1 MTVRMR
7 IISGEARRTTYRL
20 DDFLP
25 PLPSSSPFLFSSLSL
40 AGHPRLRA
48 FGSGQRQQVV
58 GDHSQPDPTFH
69 SLRAAITTTREP
81 MSSLEGADPPFASC
95 APALRPSGGRQ
106 ASAPG
111 QRHMAH
117 SSCPGRCFVG
127 RRTEAGIGGGQV
139 RRSAEDLLVS
149 LQTGVPQFSVL
160 HPLGTDFLYR
170 PAAGEGWKHRAAAA
184 DWRAVHALTFL

>member
-7 IISGEARRTTYRL
+7 TISGEARRTPYRL

-25 PLPSSSPFLFSSLSL
+25 PLPPSSPFLFSSLSL

-58 GDHSQPDPTFH
+58 GDDSQPDPTLH

-95 APALRPSGGRQ
+95 APALRPSKPTLLLIRASGRRPP
-106 ASAPG
+106 SPPRE
-111 QRHMAH
+111 RHIAH
-117 SSCPGRCFVG
+117 S
-127 RRTEAGIGGGQV
+127 
-139 RRSAEDLLVS
+139 
-149 LQTGVPQFSVL
+149 
-160 HPLGTDFLYR
+160 
-170 PAAGEGWKHRAAAA
+170 
-184 DWRAVHALTFL
+184 